1 MHGYE
6 SYTWLTMSH
15 ILCVTKWIILSDHR
29 HPKGMWPTSNKQIH
43 QKLMDQYDE
52 KLPEM
57 FADGSSVS
65 NEEKAVLHM
74 DLNYNLRIGF
84 RKTWYLFED
93 RSFSRLFGRLTPQVD
108 PSLWLKTVHF
118 RLELSRIRLKFFER
132 TALEEEIRMVYS
144 ETYCRILNHFTA

>member
-1 MHGYE
+1 
-6 SYTWLTMSH
+6 MSH
-15 ILCVTKWIILSDHR
+15 ITYVTKLIILSDHR

-74 DLNYNLRIGF
+74 DLNYNLRIEF
-84 RKTWYLFED
+84 HKTWY
-93 RSFSRLFGRLTPQVD
+93 
-108 PSLWLKTVHF
+108 F
-118 RLELSRIRLKFFER
+118 RGP
-132 TALEEEIRMVYS
+132 VV
-144 ETYCRILNHFTA
+144 

>member
-1 MHGYE
+1 
-6 SYTWLTMSH
+6 
-15 ILCVTKWIILSDHR
+15 
-29 HPKGMWPTSNKQIH
+29 MWPTSNKQIH

-84 RKTWYLFED
+84 RKTRYFRGLAISSTGRETQDGHFD
-93 RSFSRLFGRLTPQVD
+93 CPLSTGNFSNT
-108 PSLWLKTVHF
+108 
-118 RLELSRIRLKFFER
+118 I
-132 TALEEEIRMVYS
+132 EI
-144 ETYCRILNHFTA
+144 L